1 MLRFSKIK
9 IDIFVDKMERF
20 DEVFSKVGQ
29 MSVEFIIVIIIIIMF
44 SGAMFISGFV
54 LRGIILIHI
63 FHIFNIIDLGL
74 GQTRIIVIII
84 IIVFFIIRIMFS
96 GETAII
102 FRTGIDF
109 KDLSID
115 GVRI

>member
-29 MSVEFIIVIIIIIMF
+29 MSIEFIIVIIIIIMF
-44 SGAMFISGFV
+44 SGAMFIGGFV

-74 GQTRIIVIII
+74 GQTRII
-84 IIVFFIIRIMFS
+84 
-96 GETAII
+96 
-102 FRTGIDF
+102 
-109 KDLSID
+109 
-115 GVRI
+115 